1 MAAENYIPRTVG
13 NLEASGKEFKIL
25 ASNVSFEL
33 LAKYDNYIRGGG
45 SSVDNSG
52 TSLASSGGI
61 GKNIANSVIVCAPQT
76 KATSI
81 TYTYSA
87 TYSWIDN
94 GDGIY
99 TNGETI
105 INGSTQGTTT
115 YTSSKNTED
124 YGKYD
129 LVVTD
134 QNGIPAVITPP
145 FNDIDTKCFTTYV
158 GLSNPDVVPSR
169 KDYCKTTTLT
179 LSDSLRNS
187 VGNADQFI
195 SDSSYT
201 FTHITDEGMRLIQ
214 VNSGGLGTS
223 TRYYVCK
230 DLGEPDE
237 HGFYSYTYY
246 DSNNDKKHISKEDS
260 KVTRADYAYVL
271 NEMISLREWKEKN
284 FTQDSQGDAGKPW
297 DGWTVNQ
304 KVTYLLEHMNDLL
317 SLNFVLR
324 HDTATP
330 SYLWSGKKNDYNKVS
345 QDKNTRE
352 NTTFIIQEDNA

>member
-33 LAKYDNYIRGGG
+33 LAKYDKYIRNGG
-45 SSVDNSG
+45 SSADNSG
-52 TSLASSGGI
+52 TSLASSSGI
-61 GKNIANSVIVCAPQT
+61 GRNIANSVIICAPQT

-105 INGSTQGTTT
+105 VNGSTEGTTS
-115 YTSSKNTED
+115 YTSSNNTED

-145 FNDIDTKCFTTYV
+145 FNDIDTYCFTTYV
-158 GLSNPDVVPSR
+158 GLANPDVVPSR

-179 LSDSLRNS
+179 LSDRLRNS

-195 SDSSYT
+195 SYAPYN
-201 FTHITDEGMRLIQ
+201 FTYITDEGMSLIQ
-214 VNSGGLGTS
+214 VKGNGLGTS

-230 DLGEPDE
+230 DLGKPDND
-237 HGFYSYTYY
+237 GFYSYTYY
-246 DSNNDKKHISKEDS
+246 DSNNELKRISKEDS
-260 KVTRADYAYVL
+260 IVTRADYSYVL
-271 NEMISLREWKEKN
+271 NEMIRLSEWKEEN
-284 FTQDSQGDAGKPW
+284 FKQNQQEDAGKPW
-297 DGWTVNQ
+297 SGWTVNE
-304 KVTYLLEHMNDLL
+304 KLSYLLTHMNDLL

-324 HDTATP
+324 HDTTTP
-330 SYLWSGKKNDYNKVS
+330 SYLWSGKKNEYDKVS
-345 QDKNTRE
+345 QDKNTRK
-352 NTTFIIQEDNA
+352 NTTFIIQGN

>member
-33 LAKYDNYIRGGG
+33 LAKYDKYIRESG

-105 INGSTQGTTT
+105 VNGSTQGTTT

-195 SDSSYT
+195 SYSPYN
-201 FTHITDEGMRLIQ
+201 FTYITDEGMRLIQ

-230 DLGEPDE
+230 DLGEPNE
-237 HGFYSYTYY
+237 EGFYSYTYY
-246 DSNNDKKHISKEDS
+246 DSNNEKKHISKEDS

-324 HDTATP
+324 HDTTTP
-330 SYLWSGKKNDYNKVS
+330 SYLWSGKKNEYNKVS
-345 QDKNTRE
+345 QDKSTRE